1 MIDPRGEPWGLAHV
15 LIAVKDGSSDVD
27 ALKLGYGV
35 ARKSRARVSVL
46 YVVEVPQAL
55 PLDAEMPVEVAK
67 GEQALQFAEKFAA
80 DYDLDVDAE
89 IIQARKI
96 GPAIVDESAGRH
108 ADLVVMTARLHRKP
122 GEFDMG
128 VTVPYVM
135 SNASCRVWICRTP
148 ISPEQRN
155 PYHSNAMT
163 TVK

>member
-1 MIDPRGEPWGLAHV
+1 MIDLRGEPWGLGHV

-35 ARKSRARVSVL
+35 ARKSRARVTVL

-55 PLDAEMPVEVAK
+55 PLDAEMPAAVAK
-67 GEQALQFAEKFAA
+67 GEEALQFAEHLAA
-80 DYDLDVDAE
+80 EYDLEVDAE

-96 GPAIVDESAGRH
+96 GSAIVDESAGRH

-135 SNASCRVWICRTP
+135 SNAACRVWICRASITN
-148 ISPEQRN
+148 EQRN
-155 PYHSNAMT
+155 PYRSSAMT